1 MEINMAYEVHP
12 SETVPESGIY
22 RVTHNARHITAE
34 HEVTVIKGRR
44 FPTCRQSK
52 SIDFGPVHPAK
63 RVSEIPHLHEEG
75 ATALA

>member
-1 MEINMAYEVHP
+1 MADEVHP
-12 SETVPESGIY
+12 GETVPESGIY

-44 FPTCRQSK
+44 FPTCRRSK
-52 SIDFGPVHPAK
+52 GIDFGAPHLAK
-63 RVSEIPHLHEEG
+63 HVSEIPHPHEEG